1 VPLGLVRVKMK
12 DFSVQLFDLSIED
25 GEKKNSAV
33 NPLANG
39 YFLHLVK
46 ILNTF

>member
-1 VPLGLVRVKMK
+1 MK
-12 DFSVQLFDLSIED
+12 GFSVQLFDLSIED
-25 GEKKNSAV
+25 GEKKNSARKK
-33 NPLANG
+33 